1 MGRTFAVLTRFPAE
15 FQPGTNLTFV
25 NEKGDKCRGVL
36 KAHSEVIALDWEGGL
51 TGVLTDGATRINWKN
66 GKMLLEEQGN
76 FSITNE
82 VTWTSKN
89 TISDRRRYQHRECAA
104 SI

>member
-1 MGRTFAVLTRFPAE
+1 
-15 FQPGTNLTFV
+15 V

-66 GKMLLEEQGN
+66 GKVLLEEQGN